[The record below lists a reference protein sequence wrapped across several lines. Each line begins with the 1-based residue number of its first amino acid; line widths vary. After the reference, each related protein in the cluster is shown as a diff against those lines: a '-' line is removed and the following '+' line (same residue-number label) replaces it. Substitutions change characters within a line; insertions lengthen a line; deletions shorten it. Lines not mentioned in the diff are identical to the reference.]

1 MEEDGLQQIAGPAVV
16 QEEDSLSNAPQRS
29 APEHVA
35 LGGALRD
42 IVRQPGSHM
51 MNQKIRVEVDR
62 LVLQGFALHRRGSH
76 HPGRV
81 TSEATDPGIARV
93 RAEEL
98 LSL

>member
-51 MNQKIRVEVDR
+51 MNQKI
-62 LVLQGFALHRRGSH
+62 
-76 HPGRV
+76 
-81 TSEATDPGIARV
+81 
-93 RAEEL
+93 
-98 LSL
+98 